1 MKTGQS
7 FLINFSR
14 GFVGLFLILFV
25 IPNLAFGNLLSE
37 RTHKRLGQI
46 HKLME
51 RSDYS
56 GALEQLDK
64 LMLKSG
70 GRTYDLAIIQ
80 QTYGF
85 VYESMGQPVKAVRA
99 FKSSLE
105 SGELPP
111 AVAQGIRMN
120 LASLYLG
127 LNKNK
132 QALDI
137 FKEWHDIQ
145 KKPSAE
151 ALIFGGSLYAENE
164 EYIQAISLIN
174 RAINLSRTPK
184 DSWLRRA
191 AAIYIKMGDYTKASK
206 VLSTLVSNNPENVSH
221 WKQLAASYYY
231 SGNEEKALSVM
242 LLAFEKSLFKTE
254 KEILDLARLAASQNI
269 PLTASEVLERGIN
282 DGIVP
287 RNRESL
293 ILLGNIYIQAREY
306 DRGIESLTT
315 AADISNDSKL
325 YLRVANLYTDLQQWD
340 SVLKVLGEHLPDE
353 PQLKSR
359 GLLLKGIAF
368 YENGRMDESRKAFRQ
383 ASFHKETSK
392 LASTWLEYIN

>member
-1 MKTGQS
+1 
-7 FLINFSR
+7 
-14 GFVGLFLILFV
+14 
-25 IPNLAFGNLLSE
+25 
-37 RTHKRLGQI
+37 
-46 HKLME
+46 
-51 RSDYS
+51 
-56 GALEQLDK
+56 
-64 LMLKSG
+64 
-70 GRTYDLAIIQ
+70 
-80 QTYGF
+80 
-85 VYESMGQPVKAVRA
+85 
-99 FKSSLE
+99 
-105 SGELPP
+105 
-111 AVAQGIRMN
+111 MN

-206 VLSTLVSNNPENVSH
+206 VLSTLVSNNPENVSQ

-306 DRGIESLTT
+306 DRGIESLTA

-325 YLRVANLYTDLQQWD
+325 YLRVANLYSDLQQWD

-359 GLLLKGIAF
+359 GLLLKGIAL
-368 YENGRMDESRKAFRQ
+368 YENGRVDESRKTFRQ
-383 ASFHKETSK
+383 ASSHKESGE